1 MQPEVDHYAY
11 HVDQDPTEV
20 AYGKCNKKSTVK
32 STKKIKILLKTP
44 FDSAIMKSTGW
55 SPLRTSEVDYLVNK
69 HVEVNTTYR

>member
-1 MQPEVDHYAY
+1 
-11 HVDQDPTEV
+11 
-20 AYGKCNKKSTVK
+20 
-32 STKKIKILLKTP
+32 LKTP